1 MKHTIIDD
9 GFISRLETLSF
20 HMGIPMRG
28 FFGGNHRTKSYGS
41 TVEFADFREYVLG
54 DDLRHIDWNL
64 YSRFE
69 KHFIKLFVDERQMI
83 TQVFLDCSA
92 SMEKINPNKAKF
104 ALKTS
109 AAIGYLAIHNM
120 DRLQLHMIH
129 GNKAESVEGVITGK
143 DAYYRAVS
151 KLETVD
157 FYGEVNID
165 DAILSIPEIG
175 SNDGL
180 CVIVSDFLS
189 ENNWKKAVDYLL
201 YKKKQVI
208 LIQVL
213 TPQEIDPGYTGRIQL
228 VDCETTHPLDDRNF
242 KMKISKSDIE
252 AYKLA
257 LKDYQDDIKKFC
269 TSRGVHFIV
278 ANSEESIEK
287 LIFQKLEQVGTVK

>member
-1 MKHTIIDD
+1 MKHKIIDD
-9 GFISRLETLSF
+9 GFISRLETLTF

-28 FFGGNHRTKSYGS
+28 FFGGNHRTQSYGS
-41 TVEFADFREYVLG
+41 TVEFADFREYILG
-54 DDLRHIDWNL
+54 DDLRYIDWNL

-92 SMEKINPNKAKF
+92 SMEKINPEKAKF

-120 DRLQLHMIH
+120 DRLSFHMMH
-129 GNKAESVEGVITGK
+129 GNQSESINDVITGK
-143 DAYYRAVS
+143 ESYYRAVTQ
-151 KLETVD
+151 LESVD

-165 DAILSIPEIG
+165 EAVMSIPHMG

-180 CVIVSDFLS
+180 CVIVSDFLT
-189 ENNWKKAVDYLL
+189 ENNWKKAVNYLV

-213 TPQEIDPGYTGRIQL
+213 TPQEMDPGYSGRIQL
-228 VDCETTHPLDDRNF
+228 VDCETNHPLDERNF

-252 AYKLA
+252 AYKMA
-257 LKDYQDDIKKFC
+257 LKDYQDEIKKFC
-269 TSRGVHFIV
+269 VARGVHFIV
-278 ANSEESIEK
+278 ANSEDSIEK
-287 LIFQKLEQVGTVK
+287 LIFQQLEQVGTVK